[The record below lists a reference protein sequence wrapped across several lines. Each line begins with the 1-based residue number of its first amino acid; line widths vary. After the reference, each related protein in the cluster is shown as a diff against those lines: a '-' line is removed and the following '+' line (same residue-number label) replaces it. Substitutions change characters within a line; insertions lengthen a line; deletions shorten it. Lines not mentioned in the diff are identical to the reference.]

1 MNEIYQHFKP
11 EEKAF
16 IDRASDWIDR
26 VKENYEVISTNFLNP
41 REVEILKSLAN
52 GADIKIFSSFDI
64 VRTEMVKV
72 ILAPNF
78 YELTLDDF
86 QLSLIEIDFP
96 SKFAKIGHP
105 QILGTILG
113 QTGLERNKIG
123 DILVSDSR
131 AQFFVDSKFTNLLS
145 ENISKIGK
153 LGVKLYQVPFD
164 KLITISNNGSN
175 TRQKVLVVSS
185 LRLDKL
191 VASSFNISRKIAADL
206 IDKGFVKLNYSLE
219 ARKETI
225 LEIDDLVSVRGY
237 GRFTLINKLSLSK
250 KDKNRVEVEITNKK

>member
-11 EEKAF
+11 EEKHF
-16 IDRASDWIDR
+16 IDKASDWIDR

-41 REVEILKSLAN
+41 RQVEIMKSMAN

-64 VRTEMVKV
+64 VKTEMVKL
-72 ILAPNF
+72 ILAPDF
-78 YELTLDDF
+78 YELALDDF

-96 SKFAKIGHP
+96 SKFAKIDHP

-113 QTGLERNKIG
+113 QTGLERNKVG
-123 DILVSDSR
+123 DILVSDNR
-131 AQFFVDSKFTNLLS
+131 AQFFIDSKFGNLLS
-145 ENISKIGK
+145 ESISKIGK

-164 KLITISNNGSN
+164 ELITMSNDSSN

-191 VASSFNISRKIAADL
+191 IASSFNVSRKIAAEL
-206 IDKGFVKLNYSLE
+206 IDKGLVKLNYSVE
-219 ARKETI
+219 ERKETV
-225 LEIDDLVSVRGY
+225 LEIGDLVSARGY